1 MPEIQPRNPAADAI
15 ISLRR
20 LSKHFGPVKAV
31 DDISF
36 DIRRGEFFS
45 LLGPSGCGKTT
56 LLRMLAGFEQPSA
69 GDLLIDGQQMAGVP
83 AYVRP
88 TNMVFQNY
96 AIFPHLNVREN
107 IAFGLRKKGLTK
119 AEVAQRVDEALA
131 LIKLEGYGGRASTQ
145 LSGGQ
150 RQRIALARALVC
162 QPKVLLLDEPLGAL
176 DKKLRE
182 EMQIELRQIQR
193 SIGVTFVFVTHDQ
206 EEALTL
212 SDRIAVMSRGK
223 ALQIEGATRLYE
235 APNCREVAEFI
246 GSMNFF
252 QGTVR
257 DAGGGRAVVDA
268 GPLGALNAVLD
279 GAPPPVGA
287 PVSIAVRPEKLR
299 LAWERPDGN
308 ANAVAGRVNA
318 QAYFGDRSHYYIAV
332 QGSDRPIAVAHQN
345 VDRSLDDVE
354 TIGRPVWLTWP
365 AEAAVL
371 LTR

>member
-1 MPEIQPRNPAADAI
+1 MTETDAI
-15 ISLRR
+15 ISLRG
-20 LSKHFGPVKAV
+20 LSKHFGPIKAV

-56 LLRMLAGFEQPSA
+56 LLRMLAGFEQPSE

-83 AYVRP
+83 AYARP
-88 TNMVFQNY
+88 TNMVFQSY
-96 AIFPHLNVREN
+96 AIFPHLSVRQN
-107 IAFGLRKKGLTK
+107 IAFGLRKKGLSK
-119 AEVAQRVDEALA
+119 AQMAQRVDEALG
-131 LIKLEGYGGRASTQ
+131 LIKLEGYGERASTQ

-150 RQRIALARALVC
+150 RQRVALARALVC

-193 SIGVTFVFVTHDQ
+193 SVGVTFVFVTHDQ
-206 EEALTL
+206 EEALAL

-223 ALQIEGATRLYE
+223 ALQIESAARLYE

-246 GSMNFF
+246 GNMNFF
-252 QGTVR
+252 QGTLR
-257 DAGGGRAVVDA
+257 DAKGGEAVVDA
-268 GPLGALNAVLD
+268 GPLGSLRAMLD

-287 PVSIAVRPEKLR
+287 RVSIAVRPEKLR
-299 LAWERPDGN
+299 LAWEQP
-308 ANAVAGRVNA
+308 AASTNAVAGRVDA
-318 QAYFGDRSHYYIAV
+318 QAYFGDRSHFYIAV
-332 QGSDRPIAVAHQN
+332 PGNERPVAVAHQN
-345 VDRSLDDVE
+345 VDRSLDDVQ
-354 TIGRPVWLTWP
+354 TIGRAVWLTWP

-371 LTR
+371 LTH

>member
-1 MPEIQPRNPAADAI
+1 MPEVKTDAI
-15 ISLRR
+15 ISLRN
-20 LSKHFGPVKAV
+20 LSKHFGPVRAV

-56 LLRMLAGFEQPSA
+56 LLRMLAGFEQPTA

-83 AYVRP
+83 AYARP

-96 AIFPHLNVREN
+96 AIFPHLNVAEN
-107 IAFGLRKKGLTK
+107 IAFGLRKRGFTK
-119 AEVAQRVDEALA
+119 PEMAKRVDEALA
-131 LIKLEGYGGRASTQ
+131 LIKMEGYGGRASNQ

-150 RQRIALARALVC
+150 RQRVALARALVC

-182 EMQIELRQIQR
+182 EMQLELRQLQR
-193 SIGVTFVFVTHDQ
+193 SVGITFVFVTHDQ
-206 EEALTL
+206 EEALAL

-223 ALQIEGATRLYE
+223 ALQIESATRLYE

-252 QGTVR
+252 QGTLR
-257 DAGGGRAVVDA
+257 GADGGRAVVDA
-268 GPLGALNAVLD
+268 GPLGSLNAMVD
-279 GAPPPVGA
+279 GAAPPVGA
-287 PVSIAVRPEKLR
+287 AVSIAVRPEKLR
-299 LAWERPDGN
+299 LAWDKPAGGG
-308 ANAVAGRVNA
+308 NAVAGKVNA

-332 QGSDRPIAVAHQN
+332 PGSDRPIAVAYQN
-345 VDRSLDDVE
+345 VERSLDDVE
-354 TIGRPVWLTWP
+354 AIGRPVWLTFP
-365 AEAAVL
+365 AEAAVV